1 MLYLDMQFTWG
12 SIGVTGA
19 TSETVRKELVY
30 QIERISHHPSVVI
43 IGCNGEPA
51 THVHTSSI
59 QVTPCVLLLGAAVLD
74 SI

>member
-43 IGCNGEPA
+43 LDGCNGEPA
-51 THVHTSSI
+51 THVQTSSI
-59 QVTPCVLLLGAAVLD
+59 QVTSCVLLLGAAALD
-74 SI
+74 